1 MDGRMPA
8 ASPNSGSPLPFR
20 RGRGW
25 RWGLLL
31 ALLLSLLLSAGFG
44 QVHLSSGEVWAAL
57 RHGPNG
63 TAEADIIVWTLRGP
77 RILLAALVG
86 ASLAAAG
93 VAFQALLRNELA
105 DPYLVGVSAGASVG
119 AEGTLLAHADTALG
133 GLALPLASFGSA
145 AGAMTVVYT
154 LARRGGRVQVTSLLL
169 AGVVVSA
176 FLGGVSLLL
185 LQFSH
190 PNDAQYLQYRL
201 NGSLSD
207 ATFGQCGVTLGFLTV
222 GFVILSVQAR
232 AMNVFALGEE
242 SAQQLGVETERFK
255 TILIVTGSLLTAAT
269 VAFAGIIGFIGL
281 MSPHIARRLGK
292 TPDHRQ
298 VLPLAALCG
307 AILMVWADTLAR
319 SVLPAGRE
327 LPAGIVTAF
336 LGAPFFCYLL
346 RRQGRG

>member
-20 RGRGW
+20 RRRGW
-25 RWGLLL
+25 GWELLL

-269 VAFAGIIGFIGL
+269 VAFAGIIGFVGL

-319 SVLPAGRE
+319 SLLPAGRE

>member
-1 MDGRMPA
+1 MHSQNSSSSRFGRTPA
-8 ASPNSGSPLPFR
+8 KQG
-20 RGRGW
+20 G
-25 RWGLLL
+25 GLLL
-31 ALLLSLLLSAGFG
+31 ALLLSLLLAAGVG
-44 QVHLSSGEVWAAL
+44 QVHLTPAAVWAAL
-57 RHGPNG
+57 RHGPHGMDVND
-63 TAEADIIVWTLRGP
+63 AIVWTLRGP
-77 RILLAALVG
+77 RLVLAALVG

-93 VAFQALLRNELA
+93 TAFQALLRNDLA

-145 AGAMTVVYT
+145 AAAMTTVYA
-154 LARRGGRVQVTSLLL
+154 LARRGGRVQVTALLL

-185 LQFSH
+185 LQWSH

-207 ATFGQCGVTLGFLTV
+207 ATFGQCGVTLGFLV
-222 GFVILSVQAR
+222 FGFLVLLTQAR

-242 SAQQLGVETERFK
+242 PAMQLGVETERFK
-255 TILIVTGSLLTAAT
+255 TSLIVTGSLLTAAT
-269 VAFAGIIGFIGL
+269 VAFAGIIGFVGL
-281 MSPHIARRLGK
+281 MSPHIARRLAK
-292 TPDHRQ
+292 TPDHRV
-298 VLPLAALCG
+298 VLPLAALVG

-319 SVLPAGRE
+319 SVLPDGRE

-336 LGAPFFCYLL
+336 LGAPFFLSLL

>member
-1 MDGRMPA
+1 LWRERFMKDDPPRDK
-8 ASPNSGSPLPFR
+8 S
-20 RGRGW
+20 RGGF
-25 RWGLLL
+25 LLL
-31 ALLLSLLLSAGFG
+31 VLLFSLLLSACFG
-44 QVHLSSGEVWAAL
+44 QVHLTPGEVWAAL

-63 TAEADIIVWTLRGP
+63 TSEMDAIVWTLRAP
-77 RILLAALVG
+77 RIGLASLVG

-93 VAFQALLRNELA
+93 VAFQALLRNDLA

-119 AEGTLLAHADTALG
+119 AEGTLLAHADTAFG

-145 AGAMTVVYT
+145 AGAMTVVYA

-207 ATFGQCGVTLGFLTV
+207 ATFGQCGVTLGFLAV
-222 GFVILSVQAR
+222 GLLILAAQAR

-242 SAQQLGVETERFK
+242 SAMQLGVETERFK
-255 TILIVTGSLLTAAT
+255 TILVVTGSLLTAAT
-269 VAFAGIIGFIGL
+269 VAFAGIIGFVGL
-281 MSPHIARRLGK
+281 MSPHIARRLAQ
-292 TPDHRQ
+292 TPDHRR
-298 VLPLAALCG
+298 VLPLAAACG

-319 SVLPAGRE
+319 SVLPDGRE